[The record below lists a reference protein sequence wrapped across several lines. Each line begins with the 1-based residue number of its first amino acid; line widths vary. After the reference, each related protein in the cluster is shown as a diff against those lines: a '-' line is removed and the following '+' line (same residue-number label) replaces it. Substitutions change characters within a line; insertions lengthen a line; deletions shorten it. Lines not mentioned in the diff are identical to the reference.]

1 MDNHDVAAPASDP
14 TDQLWVVATAGR
26 LAGQGL
32 LERPA
37 ESTDPVA
44 VAGQR
49 LLIAA
54 GLLETDPFGPSD
66 RLRSLL
72 PAGAPLTAVNWF
84 VRELLA
90 MLSRY
95 AEGAAAGWAETDP
108 ELIRARGA
116 TSGEVFLSILEQCRA
131 YLPGLPERLDRPGAA
146 FLDVGTGA
154 GGIVIAMCRAH
165 EGLHAVGLDISAV
178 AVTAARGQIAE
189 AGLGSRAKIRE
200 QSVAAIE
207 DVDAFDLLWVPQLFL
222 PEPVLAQA
230 LPRLHRAARPGAGLL
245 MPILTNS
252 HTGVR
257 GAATD
262 LRNLMTGGGT
272 LSAQAA
278 RTMLRTAGF
287 SRVETVDLPAGTVIV
302 AAQ

>member
-54 GLLETDPFGPSD
+54 GLL
-66 RLRSLL
+66 
-72 PAGAPLTAVNWF
+72 
-84 VRELLA
+84 
-90 MLSRY
+90 
-95 AEGAAAGWAETDP
+95 ETDP

-178 AVTAARGQIAE
+178 AVTAARGQVAE

-230 LPRLHRAARPGAGLL
+230 LPRLQRAARPGAGLL

>member
-257 GAATD
+257 GAASD

>member
-230 LPRLHRAARPGAGLL
+230 LPRLQRAARPGAGLL

-272 LSAQAA
+272 LSPKAA
-278 RTMLRTAGF
+278 GAMLHAAGF
-287 SRVETVDLPAGTVIV
+287 SGVESVDLPVGTVMV
-302 AAQ
+302 ARR

>member
-178 AVTAARGQIAE
+178 AVTAARGQVAE

-230 LPRLHRAARPGAGLL
+230 LPRLQRAARPGAGLL